1 MNDQS
6 VVVRHKEFVTEVKG
20 STAFSVQSVLPINP
34 GLASTFPWLA
44 TIAGSFQEYRV
55 RGMVYHYVPSSGS
68 VASASPSL
76 GTVMVQTSYRSSDSQ
91 PVSKAEMLNEYCAS
105 ECVPSDSF
113 CHPVECDPRENPFN
127 VQYVRSTNVPA
138 NDNKLLYDLGVTY
151 VATSGQQTNGAVLG
165 DLWVTYEIELKKP
178 MVYTNVTPFNSP
190 AVFRMAWNNLGG
202 SFNGLFPSATG
213 GFLPTLNTLG
223 LTVPSNTLVF
233 PSEMPKV
240 KLNIEYRIY
249 ANASLNLTT
258 PLTTTYSN
266 CYPDAAVLA
275 PFNNRN
281 INDSDDLWAVFTV
294 DFTSPSYDP
303 TSTSYIAFNL
313 LATFSSTPNYLC
325 VLVTRYA

>member
-1 MNDQS
+1 
-6 VVVRHKEFVTEVKG
+6 
-20 STAFSVQSVLPINP
+20 
-34 GLASTFPWLA
+34 
-44 TIAGSFQEYRV
+44 
-55 RGMVYHYVPSSGS
+55 
-68 VASASPSL
+68 
-76 GTVMVQTSYRSSDSQ
+76 
-91 PVSKAEMLNEYCAS
+91 
-105 ECVPSDSF
+105 
-113 CHPVECDPRENPFN
+113 
-127 VQYVRSTNVPA
+127 VPA

-223 LTVPSNTLVF
+223 LTVSSNTLVF

-275 PFNNRN
+275 PFNNRA